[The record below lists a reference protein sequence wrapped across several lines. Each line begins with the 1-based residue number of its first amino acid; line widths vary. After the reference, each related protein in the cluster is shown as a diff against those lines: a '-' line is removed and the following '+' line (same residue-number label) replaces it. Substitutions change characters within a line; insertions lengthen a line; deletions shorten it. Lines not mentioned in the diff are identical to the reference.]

1 MNEKEQNQIQDNEQ
15 NQSLEKESKLKKIWE
30 KIKKV
35 LIKIRDFC
43 IKIKDKI
50 VEYFSSRKKPTN
62 IDTII
67 TNSDLKFS
75 LEKIVNSS
83 QNFKSE
89 DIIKV
94 ISKEKID
101 YLKALNTIYSSK
113 YAKDYEVLGYLLSN
127 LNEETISERLD
138 EDEKVIVYM
147 YAILYAEKVKSKEK
161 VKMYYEKVKEYSDN
175 KLYSFVKLTK
185 KMSFDEETST
195 VENIKKFAKEYEKY
209 FKNIE
214 ELSQIE
220 LSLTKYLYRT
230 LGHAKVKLLN
240 KIHQENESKYN
251 NLQKE
256 DLLCLKNYLVKGYIH
271 AHMFKQANEIIIDIL
286 QSDKE
291 NYSAEEAKMFIEAK
305 CTTIGEFINKRDI
318 NENESFANL
327 QTKAN
332 ETKNDTYL
340 YGISNIIEEFTI
352 QKKEQKETRMRNI
365 RELVAGGTCGFAVI
379 LLIIGMLLDSTVFN
393 VLIIIF
399 MIIHML
405 STLIRYDLITYIKNN
420 TKDFIISTVIKVVTG
435 TVIIILAFVLP
446 NVIKSIIDSLF

>member
-15 NQSLEKESKLKKIWE
+15 NQSLEKESKLKKVWE

-35 LIKIRDFC
+35 LIKIKNFC
-43 IKIKDKI
+43 IKVKDKI

-67 TNSDLKFS
+67 TDNDLKFN
-75 LEKIVNSS
+75 LERIVNSS
-83 QNFKSE
+83 QSFKSE
-89 DIIKV
+89 DIIKA
-94 ISKEKID
+94 IGKEETD
-101 YLKALNTIYSSK
+101 YLKASNIISSSK

-127 LNEETISERLD
+127 LNEEKISERLE

-147 YAILYAEKVKSKEK
+147 YAILYAEKDKNKEK
-161 VKMYYEKVKEYSDN
+161 VKVYYEKAKEYSDN
-175 KLYSFVKLTK
+175 KLYSFVKQAK

-195 VENIKKFAKEYEKY
+195 VENIKKFAKEYKKY
-209 FKNIE
+209 FKNIN

-230 LGHAKVKLLN
+230 LGHAKIKLLN

-251 NLQKE
+251 SLQKE
-256 DLLCLKNYLVKGYIH
+256 DMLCLKNYLARGYIH
-271 AHMFKQANEIIIDIL
+271 AHKFKQANEIIIDIL
-286 QSDKE
+286 QNDKE
-291 NYSAEEAKMFIEAK
+291 NYSAEETKIFIEAK
-305 CTTIGEFINKRDI
+305 CTTIGEFINRRDI
-318 NENESFANL
+318 NENDSFANL

-340 YGISNIIEEFTI
+340 YGINNIIEKFTI
-352 QKKEQKETRMRNI
+352 QKKEQKETRLRNI
-365 RELVAGGTCGFAVI
+365 RELVAGGTCGLAVI
-379 LLIIGMLLDSTVFN
+379 LLILGMLLDSAVFN

-420 TKDFIISTVIKVVTG
+420 PKSFIISTAIKVVTG
-435 TVIIILAFVLP
+435 IVIIILTFVMP
-446 NVIKSIIDSLF
+446 NVIKSIIDSIF